1 MSFINKIFIKGRRI
15 TMAIDRRIRKTKAL
29 LRSGLTDLMK
39 QKPVNKITVKE
50 LADYVDINRG
60 TFYLH
65 HKDIFD
71 LLSSIESELMQELKD
86 VFDNTTLKNNKLN
99 PFYF

>member
-39 QKPVNKITVKE
+39 QKPGVGG
-50 LADYVDINRG
+50 LC
-60 TFYLH
+60 
-65 HKDIFD
+65 
-71 LLSSIESELMQELKD
+71 
-86 VFDNTTLKNNKLN
+86 
-99 PFYF
+99 